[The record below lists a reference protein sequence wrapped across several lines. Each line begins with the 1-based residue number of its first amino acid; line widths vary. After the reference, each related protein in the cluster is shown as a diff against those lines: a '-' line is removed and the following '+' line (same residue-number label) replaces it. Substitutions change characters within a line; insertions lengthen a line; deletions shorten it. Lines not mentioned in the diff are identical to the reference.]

1 MSMRGLTTFKKTCSF
16 GDWLKLV
23 DSLQP
28 HMDKHGLKLIFA
40 MESSDGQSIYD
51 VGEAKTMEGVEAF
64 VSDPEVIK
72 MRVDAGVDVASQ
84 EVVSLAQVSARLNV
98 PLWNTQNHLS
108 IPHSAQPGR
117 RNAFGCLGRRQ

>member
-1 MSMRGLTTFKKTCSF
+1 MSMRFLTTSKKSCSF
-16 GDWLKLV
+16 DDWLKLV
-23 DSLQP
+23 DRLQP

-40 MESSDGQSIYD
+40 MESADGQSIYD

-84 EVVSLAQVSARLNV
+84 EVVSAVGDFK
-98 PLWNTQNHLS
+98 
-108 IPHSAQPGR
+108 I
-117 RNAFGCLGRRQ
+117 F